1 MAITG
6 FSLTDDDV
14 ADQTRATNERLA
26 AAMEGRPA
34 LEEIDDPAAS
44 RAARERGE
52 GPFAQAAPIPE
63 GIDRTVPGRAGAIP
77 VRIFRPAEPRGVLL
91 HLHGGGW
98 TLGSAGA
105 QDPLLWGMSHAADV
119 AVVSVG
125 YRLAPEHP
133 HPAAADDCEDAANW
147 LMAEAAAEFGTGRL
161 AIAGESAGAH
171 LAALTLV
178 RLAGRARAF
187 RAAQL
192 TFGAYDLSMTP
203 SQLAGH
209 DKMFIPTRT
218 MRWFYDQYLPGLGTA
233 ERRDPTVSPLYADLR
248 GMPPARFTVGTEDPL
263 LDDSLFMAARW
274 QAAGNTAE
282 LDVVADAAH
291 GFIAF
296 GGVAAERELTR
307 QVAFIAGAVAA
318 G

>member
-26 AAMEGRPA
+26 AAMEGLPPWRRSTTRRPA
-34 LEEIDDPAAS
+34 APPANAARAPSPRPPRSPRASTAPSPAAP
-44 RAARERGE
+44 A
-52 GPFAQAAPIPE
+52 
-63 GIDRTVPGRAGAIP
+63 AIP

-161 AIAGESAGAH
+161 AIAA
-171 LAALTLV
+171 
-178 RLAGRARAF
+178 
-187 RAAQL
+187 
-192 TFGAYDLSMTP
+192 
-203 SQLAGH
+203 
-209 DKMFIPTRT
+209 
-218 MRWFYDQYLPGLGTA
+218 
-233 ERRDPTVSPLYADLR
+233 
-248 GMPPARFTVGTEDPL
+248 
-263 LDDSLFMAARW
+263 
-274 QAAGNTAE
+274 
-282 LDVVADAAH
+282 
-291 GFIAF
+291 
-296 GGVAAERELTR
+296 
-307 QVAFIAGAVAA
+307 
-318 G
+318 